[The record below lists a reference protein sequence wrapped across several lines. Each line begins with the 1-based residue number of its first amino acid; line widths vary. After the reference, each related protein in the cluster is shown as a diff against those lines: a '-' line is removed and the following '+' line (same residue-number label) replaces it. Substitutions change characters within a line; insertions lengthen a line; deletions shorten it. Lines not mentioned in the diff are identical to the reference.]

1 MRQPGSPGGGSYAF
15 GDGTAAAKRLDLVAE
30 VFEPPSRAFLEGV
43 AAQMGGA
50 APALALALDLGCG
63 PGHTTRL
70 LAAVLRPR
78 RTLGLDQSPWFVELA
93 RAAQT
98 EAGPP
103 IGAGAGASP
112 RAGDRSELAFAVH
125 DVTATPFP
133 EQPADLAYC
142 RFLATHLRDPAAA
155 LHGWASQLTPGGWLL
170 LDEVEA
176 IDTSHPALR
185 RYLDVVAA
193 LLAARGHRLEIGA
206 LLDRL
211 SGPPGLVRRG
221 STVAPLA
228 PPLPRVAEMF
238 GRNLAVWRADPLL
251 DGIAS
256 QAELDELANQ
266 LAALT
271 MTVPAPVPT
280 AITWGLRQ
288 ISYQRLPVG

>member
-93 RAAQT
+93 RAART
-98 EAGPP
+98 AAGPP
-103 IGAGAGASP
+103 IGAGAGANASP
-112 RAGDRSELAFAVH
+112 SARAGDRSVIAFAVH

-193 LLAARGHRLEIGA
+193 LLAARRHCLEVGA
-206 LLDRL
+206 LLERL
-211 SGPPGLVRRG
+211 
-221 STVAPLA
+221 
-228 PPLPRVAEMF
+228 
-238 GRNLAVWRADPLL
+238 
-251 DGIAS
+251 
-256 QAELDELANQ
+256 
-266 LAALT
+266 
-271 MTVPAPVPT
+271 PAPR
-280 AITWGLRQ
+280 G
-288 ISYQRLPVG
+288 